1 MISAPVITG
10 MGFVTSIG
18 HDRAS
23 VVTSL
28 RDLRSGIERW
38 DPWPGIELPVRVAGT
53 LKGIDTEAADTAGW
67 TWPGPWE
74 IDRGLL
80 RGLPPHGL
88 YAAIAIEQ
96 ALAEARLTRSDL
108 RDGRTGLFTASAG
121 SARRLRQHLNR
132 LAETGWRRCHPL
144 GVVASVAG
152 TLGFN
157 FAAHYGITGE
167 VCGFVSACTS
177 GSHALGTAADSIR
190 LGRQD
195 RVLVVAAED
204 LTPETLLP
212 FDGMG
217 ALTHTADPATAS
229 RPFDASRDGFVGTG
243 GAVAVV
249 LEAAEVAARRGAV
262 AQSRLLGWAQAA
274 DGYHVAQPH
283 PDGDGL
289 LRAMRLCLGEAGVEA
304 TAIDYVNA
312 HAPSTPAGDAA
323 EARALAKL
331 FGNHRPLVS
340 STKAL
345 TGHGLS
351 MSGLLEAAVCSLA
364 ITEGLVPGQAGLTA
378 PDPAAASLNLPRQS
392 LDARPRLVLNNASGF
407 GGSNVCHL
415 FAAVTKD
422 TAAPL

>member
-1 MISAPVITG
+1 MTAAPVITG
-10 MGFVTSIG
+10 LGFVTSIG

-23 VVTSL
+23 VVRSL
-28 RDLRSGIERW
+28 RELRSGIERW
-38 DPWPGIELPVRVAGT
+38 DPWPGIELAVRVAGT
-53 LKGIDTEAADTAGW
+53 LKGIDTEAADPAGW
-67 TWPGPWE
+67 TWPSGWE

-88 YAAIAIEQ
+88 YAAMAIEQ

-108 RDGRTGLFTASAG
+108 RNGRTGLFTASAG

-132 LAETGWRRCHPL
+132 MAETGWRRCHPL

-157 FAAHYGITGE
+157 FAAHYGITGS

-177 GSHALGTAADSIR
+177 GSHALGAAADTLR

-217 ALTHTADPATAS
+217 ALTHNPDPVTAS
-229 RPFDASRDGFVGTG
+229 RPFDAARDGFVGTG

-262 AQSRLLGWAQAA
+262 AQSQLLGWAQAA

-289 LRAMRLCLGEAGVEA
+289 LRAMRLCLDDAGVKA
-304 TAIDYVNA
+304 GAIDYVNA

-323 EARALAKL
+323 EARALAEL
-331 FGNHRPLVS
+331 FGTHRPPIS

-351 MSGLLEAAVCSLA
+351 MSGLLEAAICSLA
-364 ITEGLVPGQAGLTA
+364 LTEGLVPGQAGLEV
-378 PDPAAASLNLPRQS
+378 PDPAAVGLNLPRES
-392 LDARPRLVLNNASGF
+392 LDGRPRVVLNNASGF

-415 FAAVTKD
+415 IATATPD
-422 TAAPL
+422 AAAPL